1 MKRKGLR
8 SNPESQV
15 ALTKAIKVGLDTKK
29 TSLSSIRSLLSSKAI
44 QDAMEDILETSN
56 MTENQKIY
64 LREVFFKRSPKKKA
78 IKKAFGR
85 DLGYQEEAIVTGMMN
100 HPEVREFV
108 NMVKL
113 FYVQV
118 SPIAA
123 VSEVEVLLNPKTSQE
138 TKLAAANSIQKKAG
152 IFEEAEGAKDL
163 PVNLVINMPGSNPTQ
178 VNNEP

>member
-1 MKRKGLR
+1 MRKKSLKT
-8 SNPESQV
+8 NPESQI
-15 ALTKAIKVGLDTKK
+15 ALKKAIQVGLDKK
-29 TSLSSIRSLLSSKAI
+29 QTSLTSIRSLLSSPAI
-44 QDAMEDILETSN
+44 QAAMDDILETSS

-100 HPEVREFV
+100 HPEVKEFV

-178 VNNEP
+178 VNNES